1 MTTEDVLME
10 YRKRL
15 SIRETAREL
24 DIGDALPQG
33 IRISIHT
40 PLTGCDVCGGTI
52 TPSDGYF
59 NPRTPHGV
67 RPHVLPIIIH
77 FS

>member
-33 IRISIHT
+33 IRISIHA
-40 PLTGCDVCGGTI
+40 PLTGCDQIGK
-52 TPSDGYF
+52 
-59 NPRTPHGV
+59 RH
-67 RPHVLPIIIH
+67 
-77 FS
+77 